1 MSPQNRQTIEVL
13 QVETTNYC
21 NAHCIFCAYD
31 QIEKHGTMSDRLY
44 TKILKDATKLETP
57 PQTFIP
63 MLTGEPF
70 LDRQMVERIK
80 EARAALPHTEIHL
93 YCNGSKLTEG
103 IIKKLAEVPNF
114 HINISANG
122 ASVET
127 RKRLTGLGDYEY
139 VARMIDCADAHHISH
154 SVSLVQHPS
163 ITKEEE
169 EDFNRR
175 WGKATS
181 SSSCRSPYVFQHLNF
196 AGLTHKKV
204 KTNFTYC
211 PHATSHMTVLWD
223 GRVNLCCMD
232 PLGRKIFGD
241 LNQQTVA
248 EVWLCE
254 ERQRYA
260 AMHKEGRGTECEVCR
275 DCNIL
280 CF

>member
-1 MSPQNRQTIEVL
+1 MLEVL

-21 NAHCIFCAYD
+21 NARCIFCVYD
-31 QIEKHGTMSDRLY
+31 QIKKHGTMPDKLY
-44 TKILKDATKLETP
+44 TKILRDATHLNP
-57 PQTFIP
+57 PPKTFIP

-70 LDRQMVERIK
+70 LDPQIVERIE
-80 EARAALPHTEIHL
+80 EAREALPETEIHL
-93 YCNGSKLTEG
+93 YSNGSKLTEE
-103 IIKKLAEVPNF
+103 IIRRLAEVPNF
-114 HINISANG
+114 HLNISANG

-127 RKRLTGLGDYEY
+127 RKRLTGLGDYEH
-139 VARMIDCADAHHISH
+139 VARMIDYMDSLRISH

-169 EDFNRR
+169 KAFNRR

-181 SSSCRSPYVFQHLNF
+181 KASCRTPYVFQHLNF